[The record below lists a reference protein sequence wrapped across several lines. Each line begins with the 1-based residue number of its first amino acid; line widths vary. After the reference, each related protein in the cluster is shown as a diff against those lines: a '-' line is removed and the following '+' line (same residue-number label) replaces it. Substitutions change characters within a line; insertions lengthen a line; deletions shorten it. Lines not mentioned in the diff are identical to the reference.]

1 MAHSVEN
8 TPLNTGKDLGN
19 LQDLHQSESSSVDT
33 RVIQESH
40 GSSPYGAVFIV
51 VNAAL
56 GAGLLTFP
64 YAFYLAGGWYWGVIL
79 QLVSYVIPCCACG
92 EYFKAFFLPS
102 VFSRSH
108 WQG

>member
-1 MAHSVEN
+1 MSYSGEKGS
-8 TPLNTGKDLGN
+8 PPNTGKHLGN
-19 LQDLHQSESSSVDT
+19 LQDAYHSDSSSVDIRGT
-33 RVIQESH
+33 RELG

-64 YAFYLAGGWYWGVIL
+64 YAFYLAGGWYGGLIL
-79 QLVSYVIPCCACG
+79 QLVSYGIPCVQTISSN
-92 EYFKAFFLPS
+92 FFPCS

-108 WQG
+108 WQAS